1 MPSYRKISMLNAHPK
16 AHLKKSPT
24 VARSVTAEAVGG
36 VILAVFVTVVLVAL
50 HAQVGGEH
58 GIVNFLGSAELPIVA
73 SVLTLDSLREAIG
86 SIYDGEHRQNV
97 FVAGIIVFVVALLLA
112 SKGVDMEVAHHQLLE
127 AALETARAGNV
138 SVVSGPVEQTM
149 ALPLWVVWSNVGVW
163 VSAIALSIWN
173 RSLALTEKR
182 HFISREN
189 VEAFM
194 HLLDAVRSGDKV
206 ARALLEEEQTARDA
220 YAQLAEA
227 HDAHEAHGDQA
238 DQAAGIQPDA
248 PGNVPP
254 AGVRTPRAVPGE
266 KALSEARTRHA
277 HALDALQL
285 YMRRAADNEAGA
297 GRHS

>member
-1 MPSYRKISMLNAHPK
+1 MLNPHPK
-16 AHLKKSPT
+16 AHLKKVPT

-138 SVVSGPVEQTM
+138 SVSAPLEQTL
-149 ALPLWVVWSNVGVW
+149 ALPLWVVWSNVAVW

-173 RSLALTEKR
+173 RTLALSEKR

-189 VEAFM
+189 VETFTR
-194 HLLDAVRSGDKV
+194 LLDAGRSGDKV
-206 ARALLEEEQTARDA
+206 ARALLEDEQETRDA
-220 YAQLAEA
+220 YTQLADAYGKRNEPG
-227 HDAHEAHGDQA
+227 HDGLASETVSESTV
-238 DQAAGIQPDA
+238 AAA
-248 PGNVPP
+248 
-254 AGVRTPRAVPGE
+254 RA
-266 KALSEARTRHA
+266 RHA

-285 YMRRAADNEAGA
+285 YMRSASNEAES
-297 GRHS
+297 RHPH